1 MRAQVGQPVRRIED
15 AALLTGRGRFV
26 DDIRA
31 EGMLA
36 AFVVRAEVA
45 HARFAI
51 RNLDTVRADP
61 AARLVLVHEDIAG
74 LGPMPVRNIAPRP
87 DGSRT
92 ITPERRV
99 LADDVV
105 RFVGEPVAFVVADD
119 AQSARELAEM
129 VEIDY
134 VPLPVATGGRAA
146 LETGAPVL
154 HPELASNEAFEYRLG
169 DAAATDE
176 AFRRAAHVTRVQLD
190 NNRVAAAYLETR
202 GVVAEYDA
210 AAARYTLTL
219 GCQGAHVVRRML
231 AQIMGIEEQRL
242 RVIVPDVGGAFGTK
256 IFTYPEY
263 VLAAVAAERL
273 RLPVKWIASRHEHFV
288 GDTQGRDSNSIAEM
302 AMDADGRFLAMRLD
316 TVANLGAYC
325 SEVAGFV
332 PTNTARMATGSYVTP
347 TFSARV
353 RGAYTNTMPVDA
365 YRGAGRPEASYLI
378 ERLVD
383 ACARDLG
390 MEPAEIRRRN
400 FIRSDQ
406 MPYMTPSGWLYDTG
420 DFEGHLER
428 ALVFADHAGFAQRA
442 AESASRGMLR
452 GIGIAAHIDACVPVG
467 KEEAR
472 LRLEADGTVTLL
484 IGTQTGGQGHA
495 TAYSQFVA
503 EALDIPYETIRV
515 KQGDTDLIA
524 TGGGTGGSRSIPLGA
539 PSVHAAARLLADRIK
554 AVASDMLEAASS
566 DLELREGR
574 VRIAGTDRSVEFA
587 AVATAAGP
595 GMLTAGEAIE
605 TTERT
610 FPNGTHVAEV
620 EIDPETG
627 HVEIANYSVVDDF
640 GFVVNPMLLEGQ
652 IHGGVAQ
659 GAGQAL
665 HERIVFDE
673 TGQLLTASFLD
684 YGVPRADDLPSFH
697 FETRNIPARTNPLG
711 IKGAG
716 EAGTVG
722 SAPAVMN
729 AVADALHRVGVTEW
743 IDMPATPERVWRA
756 LSGLREGAGAT

>member
-1 MRAQVGQPVRRIED
+1 MRAQVGQAVRRVED

-26 DDIRA
+26 DDLRL

-36 AFVVRAEVA
+36 ACVVRAEAA

-51 RNLDTVRADP
+51 RNLDAVRADP
-61 AARLVLVHEDIAG
+61 AARIVLVHEDIAR
-74 LGPMPVRNIAPRP
+74 LGPMPVRNISTQP
-87 DGSRT
+87 DGST
-92 ITPERRV
+92 PITPERRV
-99 LADDVV
+99 LADGTV
-105 RFVGEPVAFVVADD
+105 RFVGEPVAFVVADTPQ
-119 AQSARELAEM
+119 AARELAETLE
-129 VEIDY
+129 VDY
-134 VPLPVATGGRAA
+134 EPLPVVTGGRAA
-146 LETGAPVL
+146 LEAGAPVL
-154 HPELASNEAFEYRLG
+154 HPALGGNQAFEYRMG
-169 DAAATDE
+169 DAAATEE
-176 AFRRAAHVTRVQLD
+176 AFSRAAHVTRVQLD

-202 GVVAEYDA
+202 GVLAEHDA
-210 AAARYTLTL
+210 ASGRYTLTL

-231 AQIMGIEEQRL
+231 AQIMGIEEQRV

-273 RLPVKWIASRHEHFV
+273 RRPVKWIAGRHEHFV
-288 GDTQGRDSNSIAEM
+288 GDTQGRDSNAIAEM
-302 AMDADGRFLAMRLD
+302 ALDAEGRFLAMRVD
-316 TVANLGAYC
+316 TVSNLGAYC

-332 PTNTARMATGSYVTP
+332 PLNTARMATGSYAIP

-406 MPYMTPSGWLYDTG
+406 MPYRTPSGWLYDTG
-420 DFEGHLER
+420 DFEGHLDR
-428 ALVFADHAGFAQRA
+428 ALASADHAGFGQRA

-452 GIGIAAHIDACVPVG
+452 GFGIAAHIDACVPVG

-472 LRLEADGTVTLL
+472 LTLEADGTVTLL

-539 PSVHAAARLLADRIK
+539 PSVHAAARLLAEKIK
-554 AVASDMLEAASS
+554 SVASDILEAAAP

-574 VRIAGTDRSVEFA
+574 VLIAGTDHSVELA
-587 AVATAAGP
+587 AVAKAAGP
-595 GMLTAGEAIE
+595 EMLTAADAIE
-605 TTERT
+605 TTDRT
-610 FPNGTHVAEV
+610 FPNGTHIAEV

-627 HVEIANYSVVDDF
+627 HIEIASYSVVDDF

-659 GAGQAL
+659 GVGQAL
-665 HERIVFDE
+665 HERIFFDE
-673 TGQLLTASFLD
+673 AGQLLTASFLD
-684 YGVPRADDLPSFH
+684 YGVPRADDLPSFR

-729 AVADALHRVGVTEW
+729 AVADALHRAGVTDW